1 MRNIAL
7 FIVAFCV
14 HACLYAQ
21 NKATTYVVRDSLTQ
35 LAVRGCRVMFDKQT
49 TERTTVTDAAGSF
62 NSPVGATTITISHV
76 AYESKQ
82 VDLRKLNGNTI
93 YIVPKNVALK
103 EATITSTTPSNR
115 GSEFSYDARQAASTI
130 SIIGEPDV
138 IRHTLS
144 FPGTSFGME
153 GTLGI
158 FVRGGDTS
166 GNGLHFDGVPRHL
179 APDGAFLGYS
189 TRNGRQ
195 SRLLQRWITCHER
208 QLFVGLDKRFA
219 QAPLWHA
226 HQR

>member
-76 AYESKQ
+76 AYEPKQ

-166 GNGLHFDGVPRHL
+166 GNGLHFDGVPLYVTSHL
-179 APDGAFLGYS
+179 MGLFSVIPPEMADKAGFYKGGLPA
-189 TRNGRQ
+189 TNGVIR
-195 SRLLQRWITCHER
+195 R
-208 QLFVGLDKRFA
+208 
-219 QAPLWHA
+219 P
-226 HQR
+226 